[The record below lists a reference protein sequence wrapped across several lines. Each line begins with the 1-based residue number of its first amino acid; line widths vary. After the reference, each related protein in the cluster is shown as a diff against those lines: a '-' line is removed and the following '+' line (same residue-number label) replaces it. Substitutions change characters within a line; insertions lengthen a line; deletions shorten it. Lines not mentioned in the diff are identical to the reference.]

1 MRVCFG
7 FFLVLGNPI
16 SFTLVRLCHLIGPRY
31 NFTTMLFEHVFALA
45 INLLHNLAINLL
57 YNLAINLLHTLA
69 INLLHNLA
77 INLLHNLA
85 INLLYNLAIN
95 LLYTLAIN
103 FLYSLAIDIL
113 TVILLGTFF
122 MLFQLKFFANITY
135 PCLSALI
142 YCLTYNFDFALFL

>member
-16 SFTLVRLCHLIGPRY
+16 SFTLVWLCHLFGPQY
-31 NFTTMLFEHVFALA
+31 NFTTMLFEHVFA
-45 INLLHNLAINLL
+45 
-57 YNLAINLLHTLA
+57 
-69 INLLHNLA
+69 LA